1 MLLLSMNEKAQFS
14 NDVIQEIQS
23 QYKVLRNQKMRE
35 REHNSEGYSDRN
47 EFHRDYTRI
56 LYSSSFRRLQGKMQI
71 FGIESTAFYRNRL
84 THSLEVA
91 QIAHSIAKII
101 CDQCSTDDE
110 PIYTDEDIFVI
121 DAAALAHDIG
131 HPAFGHKGEK
141 VLDQLSKEDGKR
153 FEGNAQNYRVLRTLE
168 KKEPKIM
175 GLNLTNRTL
184 LAINKYIVEEKTDIK
199 KFMYKND
206 FEYLST
212 IREEL
217 NIPQR
222 RTLDAQIIELA
233 DDIAYSVHDLEDG
246 LAFHYFSIDELLF
259 MINKKDPECCKLL
272 KDIVDKAR
280 DYSFESR
287 SYNTSQE
294 YSQVFRKRLT
304 SELTNL
310 FINDVT
316 MSVINDNDAEIHGT
330 SKNQKELQLNQYKD
344 LCRILKGEIFE
355 CATKDPEIHL
365 YETKGEIILNS
376 LYKIFSDER
385 INENGKL
392 LPPDYRPRDKY
403 SLKMGTID
411 YLAGMMDTFAISQYE
426 ELCGTPYS
434 GIKIENYVEQS
445 QKKKYNI
452 FRKWLDAIH

>member
-1 MLLLSMNEKAQFS
+1 MEKEKRLTEE
-14 NDVIQEIQS
+14 VIKEIRS
-23 QYKVLRNQKMRE
+23 QYKVLRNQKMQE
-35 REHNSEGYSDRN
+35 REHKLEEYSNRN
-47 EFHRDYTRI
+47 VFHRDYTRI

-91 QIAHSIAKII
+91 QIAHSIAKNI
-101 CDQCSTDDE
+101 CEQCSTNDE

-131 HPAFGHKGEK
+131 HPAFGHKGER
-141 VLDQLSKEDGKR
+141 VLDELSKEEGKR

-168 KKEPKIM
+168 KKEPGIM

-184 LAINKYIVEEKTDIK
+184 LAINKYIVEENNEIN
-199 KFMYKND
+199 KFMYKDD
-206 FEYLST
+206 FKYLNEV
-212 IREEL
+212 RQKL
-217 NIPQR
+217 NITHK

-246 LAFHYFSIDELLF
+246 LAFHYFSIDELLY
-259 MINKKDPECCKLL
+259 MINKKDPKCYKQL
-272 KDIVDKAR
+272 KEIVDDAR
-280 DYSFESR
+280 TYSFESK

-304 SELTNL
+304 TILTNT

-316 MSVINDNDAEIHGT
+316 MSFVDDKSADEHGT
-330 SKNQKELQLNQYKD
+330 FKKQKELQLNIYND
-344 LCRILKGEIFE
+344 LCRNLKKEIFK
-355 CATKDPEIHL
+355 CATKDPKIYL
-365 YETKGEIILNS
+365 YETKGEIVLNS
-376 LYKIFSDER
+376 LYKIFSDNK

-392 LPPDYRPRDKY
+392 LPPDYRPRQDENY

-445 QKKKYNI
+445 QKKEKN
-452 FRKWLDAIH
+452 

>member
-1 MLLLSMNEKAQFS
+1 MEKE
-14 NDVIQEIQS
+14 NRLTEEVIKEIRS
-23 QYKVLRNQKMRE
+23 QYKVLRNQKMQE
-35 REHNSEGYSDRN
+35 REHKLEEYSNRN
-47 EFHRDYTRI
+47 VFHRDYTRI

-91 QIAHSIAKII
+91 QIAHSIAKNI
-101 CDQCSTDDE
+101 CEQCSTNDE

-131 HPAFGHKGEK
+131 HPAFGHKGER
-141 VLDQLSKEDGKR
+141 VLDQLSKEEGKR

-168 KKEPKIM
+168 KKEPEIM

-184 LAINKYIVEEKTDIK
+184 LAINKYIVEENNEIN
-199 KFMYKND
+199 KFMYKDD
-206 FEYLST
+206 FKYLNEV
-212 IREEL
+212 RQKL
-217 NIPQR
+217 NITHK

-246 LAFHYFSIDELLF
+246 LAFHYFSIDELLY
-259 MINKKDPECCKLL
+259 MINKKDPKCYKQL
-272 KDIVDKAR
+272 KEIVDDAR
-280 DYSFESR
+280 TYSFESN

-304 SELTNL
+304 TILTNT

-316 MSVINDNDAEIHGT
+316 MSFVDDKSADEHGT
-330 SKNQKELQLNQYKD
+330 LKNQKELQLNIYND
-344 LCRILKGEIFE
+344 LCRNLKKEIFK
-355 CATKDPEIHL
+355 CATKDPKIYL
-365 YETKGEIILNS
+365 YETKGEIVLNS
-376 LYKIFSDER
+376 LYKIFSDNK

-392 LPPDYRPRDKY
+392 LPPDYRPRQDENY

-445 QKKKYNI
+445 QKKEKN
-452 FRKWLDAIH
+452 

>member
-1 MLLLSMNEKAQFS
+1 MEKE
-14 NDVIQEIQS
+14 NRLTEEVIKEIRS
-23 QYKVLRNQKMRE
+23 QYKVLRNQKMQE
-35 REHNSEGYSDRN
+35 REHKLEEYSNRN
-47 EFHRDYTRI
+47 VFHRDYTRI

-91 QIAHSIAKII
+91 QIAHSIAKNI
-101 CDQCSTDDE
+101 CEQCSTNDE

-131 HPAFGHKGEK
+131 HPAFGHKGER
-141 VLDQLSKEDGKR
+141 VLDELSKEEGKR

-168 KKEPKIM
+168 KKEPGIM
-175 GLNLTNRTL
+175 GLNLTHRTL
-184 LAINKYIVEEKTDIK
+184 LAINKYIVEENNEIN
-199 KFMYKND
+199 KFMYKDD
-206 FEYLST
+206 FKYLNEV
-212 IREEL
+212 RQKL
-217 NIPQR
+217 NITHK

-246 LAFHYFSIDELLF
+246 LAFHYFSIDELLY
-259 MINKKDPECCKLL
+259 MINKKDPKCYKQL
-272 KDIVDKAR
+272 KEIVDDAR
-280 DYSFESR
+280 TYSFESK

-304 SELTNL
+304 TILTNT

-316 MSVINDNDAEIHGT
+316 MSFVDDKSAVEHGT
-330 SKNQKELQLNQYKD
+330 LKNQKELQLNIYND
-344 LCRILKGEIFE
+344 LCRNLKKEIFK
-355 CATKDPEIHL
+355 CATKDPKIYL
-365 YETKGEIILNS
+365 YETKGEIVLNS
-376 LYKIFSDER
+376 LYKIFSDNK

-392 LPPDYRPRDKY
+392 LPPDYRPRQDENY

-445 QKKKYNI
+445 QKKEKN
-452 FRKWLDAIH
+452 